1 MRRFKLV
8 RPSLGNAR
16 RCISACAWRRLACN
30 QTMPEDAWKFSD
42 RVATAVA
49 PPVASVTNSTQ
60 IATSLRTGF
69 NLTQFHQD
77 AEYGMGYELQR
88 N

>member
-16 RCISACAWRRLACN
+16 RCISACASRRLACN
-30 QTMPEDAWKFSD
+30 QTMPEDAWKFD

-49 PPVASVTNSTQ
+49 PPATSVTNSTQ

-69 NLTQFHQD
+69 NLTQFHQG
-77 AEYGMGYELQR
+77 AEYGMG
-88 N
+88 